1 MAKEYTVKVFGKK
14 TKYRK
19 VNGKFFRV
27 KKDGTL
33 AKDAATGLVL
43 ANLKN
48 AAGSS
53 IVSSPDKLLATV
65 RSAVNKKTGSGQMS
79 RGTKKAMASPTK
91 DDGGKAKMD
100 FKKDIDKAINKSKK
114 STALNIIK
122 KDASNTKTDRKISTS
137 NVKAQKKNGKN
148 VELPVLKKKQDK
160 KNGTTTKPL
169 QTTKIKNVK
178 TKKTKALQ
186 NQPKNG
192 NGNGSKTKTKKPE
205 SRLDAKG
212 NYKGTNIKP
221 TKLQLER
228 LKRRGLA

>member
-19 VNGKFFRV
+19 VNGKFFRI

-48 AAGSS
+48 AVGSRLVS
-53 IVSSPDKLLATV
+53 GPGKTLDIVK
-65 RSAVNKKTGSGQMS
+65 SAAKESLRKKTKTGR
-79 RGTKKAMASPTK
+79 RGTKQAIASPTK
-91 DDGGKAKMD
+91 DNGGKAVSD
-100 FKKDIDKAINKSKK
+100 FARD
-114 STALNIIK
+114 IK
-122 KDASNTKTDRKISTS
+122 KTTKKTVTKTV
-137 NVKAQKKNGKN
+137 NKNGQNKTDKK
-148 VELPVLKKKQDK
+148 VELPK
-160 KNGTTTKPL
+160 KPL
-169 QTTKIKNVK
+169 QSIRKIDVK

-192 NGNGSKTKTKKPE
+192 NGNGSKTKTRKPE

>member
-1 MAKEYTVKVFGKK
+1 MLG
-14 TKYRK
+14 
-19 VNGKFFRV
+19 
-27 KKDGTL
+27 
-33 AKDAATGLVL
+33 
-43 ANLKN
+43 
-48 AAGSS
+48 
-53 IVSSPDKLLATV
+53 TV
-65 RSAVNKKTGSGQMS
+65 RSAASAKKTGRGQMS
-79 RGTKKAMASPTK
+79 RGIKKAMASTPK
-91 DDGGKAKMD
+91 DDGGKAKLD

-114 STALNIIK
+114 ITALNIIK

-137 NVKAQKKNGKN
+137 NVKTQKKKEKK

-160 KNGTTTKPL
+160 KNEKTTKPL

-178 TKKTKALQ
+178 TTKTKALQ
-186 NQPKNG
+186 NQPKKEDKKKNV
-192 NGNGSKTKTKKPE
+192 KKPE

>member
-19 VNGKFFRV
+19 VNGKFFRI

-48 AAGSS
+48 AVGSRLVS
-53 IVSSPDKLLATV
+53 GPGKTLDIVK
-65 RSAVNKKTGSGQMS
+65 SAAKESLRKKTGSGQMS
-79 RGTKKAMASPTK
+79 RGTKKAMASPIK
-91 DDGGKAKMD
+91 DDGGKAVAD
-100 FKKDIDKAINKSKK
+100 FARD
-114 STALNIIK
+114 IK
-122 KDASNTKTDRKISTS
+122 KATKKTVTKTV
-137 NVKAQKKNGKN
+137 NKNGKN
-148 VELPVLKKKQDK
+148 KTDKKVELPKKKPVK
-160 KNGTTTKPL
+160 TNGKTTTPL
-169 QTTKIKNVK
+169 QSTRKIDVK
-178 TKKTKALQ
+178 TTKTKALQ
-186 NQPKNG
+186 NKPKNG
-192 NGNGSKTKTKKPE
+192 NGNGSKTKTRKPE

>member
-19 VNGKFFRV
+19 VNGKFFRI

-48 AAGSS
+48 AVGSKLVS
-53 IVSSPDKLLATV
+53 GPGKVIDIVK
-65 RSAVNKKTGSGQMS
+65 SAAKESLRKKTGSGQMS
-79 RGTKKAMASPTK
+79 RGTKQAIASPTK
-91 DDGGKAKMD
+91 REDGKAVSD
-100 FKKDIDKAINKSKK
+100 FARD
-114 STALNIIK
+114 IK
-122 KDASNTKTDRKISTS
+122 KATKKTVTKTV
-137 NVKAQKKNGKN
+137 NKNGKN
-148 VELPVLKKKQDK
+148 KTDKKVELPKKRPFKTNEK
-160 KNGTTTKPL
+160 TTKPL
-169 QTTKIKNVK
+169 QSTRKIDVK
-178 TKKTKALQ
+178 TTKTKALQ
-186 NQPKNG
+186 NKPKNG

-228 LKRRGLA
+228 LKKRGLA

>member
-14 TKYRK
+14 TRYRK
-19 VNGKFFRV
+19 VNGNFFRV

-48 AAGSS
+48 AVGSKLVS
-53 IVSSPDKLLATV
+53 GPGKVIDIVK
-65 RSAVNKKTGSGQMS
+65 SAAKESLRKKTGSGQMS
-79 RGTKKAMASPTK
+79 RGTKQAIASPNK
-91 DDGGKAKMD
+91 KEDGKAVAD
-100 FKKDIDKAINKSKK
+100 FARD
-114 STALNIIK
+114 IK
-122 KDASNTKTDRKISTS
+122 KATKKTVTKTV
-137 NVKAQKKNGKN
+137 NKNGQSKTDKK

-160 KNGTTTKPL
+160 KNGMTTKPL
-169 QTTKIKNVK
+169 QATKIKNVK
-178 TKKTKALQ
+178 TTKTKALQ

>member
-19 VNGKFFRV
+19 VNGKFFRI

-48 AAGSS
+48 AVGSKL
-53 IVSSPDKLLATV
+53 VSGPGKVIDIAK
-65 RSAVNKKTGSGQMS
+65 SAAKESLRKKTGSGQMS
-79 RGTKKAMASPTK
+79 RGTKQAVASLTKK
-91 DDGGKAKMD
+91 DDGKAVSD
-100 FKKDIDKAINKSKK
+100 FARD
-114 STALNIIK
+114 IK
-122 KDASNTKTDRKISTS
+122 KFTKKNVTKTVNKNGQTKTDK
-137 NVKAQKKNGKN
+137 KA
-148 VELPVLKKKQDK
+148 ELPVLRKKQDK
-160 KNGTTTKPL
+160 KNGKTTTPL
-169 QTTKIKNVK
+169 QTTKTKNVK
-178 TKKTKALQ
+178 TTKTKALQ
-186 NQPKNG
+186 NKPKNG